1 MSLADTGKA
10 IGAVS
15 QMLREHLVNHPG
27 VSADDITIGKV
38 EPASSSSNS
47 RSRLNLFLYEI
58 LFDPNLREVSL
69 DEGQPPPLWL
79 VLKYLLT
86 AFDTS
91 GDSDSIEAHGL
102 LGEGLRALQ
111 ELSLLP
117 LIGSVGPLNTLTAL
131 SDNPEPLKIT
141 FDQTPSD
148 LLSKLMQGS
157 DEKYRCSISFEV
169 RPVMIAT
176 SEPPSYS
183 LLVGINYQ
191 DDSVIGEVGIQ
202 IPVIPSLGAAIAEIT
217 PTKIE
222 PGPTSTLTLRG
233 NDLNLS
239 GLAVKL
245 GSIELPVTAQSPD
258 SLQCQVNG
266 GILDGRVISA
276 GSHPVSAVQIL
287 PTGRRRASNLLVV
300 DLLPILDSAAASSI
314 SPVEPTNVNSD
325 VFGTIDLR
333 GSLLGREQDDI
344 FLALYRDGKTF
355 RVFDNL
361 TIMPSSP
368 PPSPPPLQKHLQLVM
383 LPAQAVPPGLY
394 RVILRVNGQQAKRS
408 PAVDLR
414 LP

>member
-15 QMLREHLVNHPG
+15 QMLKEHLVNHPA
-27 VSADDITIGKV
+27 VSVDDITIGKV

-58 LFDPNLREVSL
+58 LFDPHLRQVSL

-86 AFDTS
+86 AFDTF

-117 LIGSVGPLNTLTAL
+117 LIGSVGPLNTIRSLR
-131 SDNPEPLKIT
+131 DNPEPLKIT

-157 DEKYRCSISFEV
+157 DEKYRCSIGFEI

-176 SEPPSYS
+176 NEPPSYS

-191 DDSVIGEVGIQ
+191 DDTIVGETGIQ
-202 IPVIPSLGAAIAEIT
+202 IPVIPSLGPTIT
-217 PTKIE
+217 EVIPTKIE
-222 PGPTSTLTLRG
+222 PGITSTLTLRG

-239 GLAVKL
+239 GLAVQL
-245 GSIELPVTAQSPD
+245 GAIELPITSQTPD

-266 GILDGRVISA
+266 TILDGRAISA

-287 PTGRRRASNLLVV
+287 PTGRRRSSNLLVV
-300 DLLPILDSAAASSI
+300 DILPILDSASVSSI
-314 SPVEPTNVNSD
+314 SRVDPANLNSD
-325 VFGTIDLR
+325 VFGTIDLT

-355 RVFDNL
+355 KVFDNL
-361 TIMPSSP
+361 IIVPSSP
-368 PPSPPPLQKHLQLVM
+368 PPSPPPLQKQLQLVM
-383 LPAQAVPPGLY
+383 QPTQAVPPGLY
-394 RVILRVNGQQAKRS
+394 RAILRVNGQQAKRS
-408 PAVDLR
+408 PTIDLR
-414 LP
+414 VP